1 MLKRV
6 YSKNITASS
15 LHPVVAVWSSVED
28 MAGAPVEDVTG
39 DLVVVVAVRMIMMTT
54 MTMMT
59 IDLNCFWVS
68 L

>member
-1 MLKRV
+1 M
-6 YSKNITASS
+6 
-15 LHPVVAVWSSVED
+15 AVWSSVED

-59 IDLNCFWVS
+59 IALNLFFEFHRKIGTTEN
-68 L
+68 

>member
-1 MLKRV
+1 M
-6 YSKNITASS
+6 
-15 LHPVVAVWSSVED
+15 ED

-59 IDLNCFWVS
+59 IALNLFFEFHRKIGTTEN
-68 L
+68 